1 MSDNDKYTA
10 ERITHIHTWVPGK
23 LFSFTCT
30 RSPGYRFVAGQF
42 ARLGVRVEGQPDIV
56 WRAYSMVSSPYD
68 EHLEFF
74 SIVVEGGLFTT
85 ALQSLQVGDTVLV
98 DKTAHGFLTTDRF
111 AHGSAERRDLW
122 MLSSGTGLAPF
133 VSILHDLHVW
143 EEYDRL
149 ILVHSVR
156 TAAELAYADRIQ
168 ALERHEIFG
177 EFCRERPGK
186 LVYVPVITREHVPGC
201 LDRRLTTLL
210 DDGGLERHIGIALDP
225 ASACVMLCGNPEM
238 VRDLRKRL
246 QDRGFRAPR
255 RGQPGNLAV
264 ENYW

>member
-1 MSDNDKYTA
+1 MSPNDKYTE
-10 ERITHIHTWVPGK
+10 ERITDLRTWVPGK
-23 LFSFTCT
+23 LFSFCCT

-42 ARLGVRVEGQPDIV
+42 ARLGVRVAGQPDIV

-68 EHLEFF
+68 DHLEFF

-111 AHGSAERRDLW
+111 AHGSATRRDLW

-143 EEYDRL
+143 QEYDRL
-149 ILVHSVR
+149 IVVHSVR
-156 TAAELAYADRIQ
+156 TAAELAYADRLRSLPQ
-168 ALERHEIFG
+168 HPVFG
-177 EFCRERPGK
+177 EFCTGRPDK
-186 LVYVPVITREHVPGC
+186 LAYVPVVTREHVPGC
-201 LDRRLTTLL
+201 LDARLTTLL
-210 DDGGLERHIGIALDP
+210 DNQALEHHLGITLDP
-225 ASACVMLCGNPEM
+225 ATACVMLCGNPDM
-238 VRDLRKRL
+238 VRDLRQRL
-246 QDRGFRAPR
+246 QARGFRAPR